1 VVTSKLIRPKRRF
14 IGDGMTVEVHERAGN
29 IETPAAAAA
38 ESFINSR
45 RESLDL
51 VLVEAISG

>member
-1 VVTSKLIRPKRRF
+1 M
-14 IGDGMTVEVHERAGN
+14 GEGMTVDVQERAGN

-38 ESFINSR
+38 ESLMNSR